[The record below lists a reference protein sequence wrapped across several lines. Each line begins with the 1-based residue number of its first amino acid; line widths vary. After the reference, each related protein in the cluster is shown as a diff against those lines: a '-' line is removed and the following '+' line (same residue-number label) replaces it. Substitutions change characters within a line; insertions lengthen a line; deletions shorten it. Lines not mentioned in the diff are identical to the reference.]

1 MKQFFGVVSMQLS
14 VLLLLGLN
22 NLYGGTINSSLDVDN
37 ALSSTSQVLKKVED
51 TYNIIKR
58 SATGKS
64 VYSVLEKYAK
74 KDEAKLA
81 TSWFRMATQLTYNR
95 KMAFLINNSSYKIK
109 ALLSKLS
116 LLKKN
121 PLNRED
127 RIFLFSKIDYLV
139 DRTAIDTPRKLDEIH
154 KSKMD
159 LNIRSM
165 PILSELTK
173 KRGKKL
179 FQVLKKGY
187 KFKIFYKLEYK
198 NRKGYTLRWG
208 FIENLKNNQK
218 GWINLNKLHIK

>member
-37 ALSSTSQVLKKVED
+37 ALSSTSQVLKKVEG
-51 TYNIIKR
+51 TYNIIER

-64 VYSVLEKYAK
+64 VYSVLEEYTK

-81 TSWFRMATQLTYNR
+81 TSWFRMATQLTSNR
-95 KMAFLINNSSYKIK
+95 KMAFFITNSSYKVK

-121 PLNRED
+121 PLDRVNRE
-127 RIFLFSKIDYLV
+127 FLFKKIDYLV

-154 KSKMD
+154 KSKRHTSPTP
-159 LNIRSM
+159 N
-165 PILSELTK
+165 PIDTSIQKKIDSTPPFAINATK
-173 KRGKKL
+173 K
-179 FQVLKKGY
+179 
-187 KFKIFYKLEYK
+187 
-198 NRKGYTLRWG
+198 NTL
-208 FIENLKNNQK
+208 
-218 GWINLNKLHIK
+218 